1 VNRGAEQLLE
11 LQHADDEV
19 ERLTR
24 EVAAAEARIDR
35 DPELDRARDDAA
47 HRAEAQRLAELRV
60 RALDG
65 DLDSLRARAKTL
77 DRQLYG
83 GSVRN
88 PAELLTLQHELDDV
102 KAQVSTQEDE
112 TLLAMEDA
120 DQLAE
125 ARVLADKAVAVLEGR
140 REEERGPL
148 ADRLRQLRQQQDAA
162 IEARAALV
170 AQVPPASRALYDRVK
185 AKHQPAVVRVEHGT
199 CGGCHLPLGAHEA
212 REARVGDTLVQC
224 ANCDRI
230 LAP

>member
-1 VNRGAEQLLE
+1 MNRAAEQLLE

-19 ERLTR
+19 ERLGR
-24 EVAAAEARIDR
+24 EVAAVEGQIAR
-35 DPELDRARDDAA
+35 DPELDAAREDAA
-47 HRAEAQRLAELRV
+47 RKAEAQRQAELRV
-60 RALDG
+60 RSLDG
-65 DLDSLRARAKTL
+65 ELETLRTRARTL

-88 PAELLTLQHELDDV
+88 PAELLTLQRELEEV
-102 KAQVSTQEDE
+102 KAQAAAQEDE

-125 ARVLADKAVAVLEGR
+125 ARAIAEKSVGALEAR
-140 REEERGPL
+140 RGEQQGPL
-148 ADRLRQLRQQQDAA
+148 ADRLRQLRQQHEEAVQARVDLAA
-162 IEARAALV
+162 QMPA
-170 AQVPPASRALYDRVK
+170 ASRALYDRVK
-185 AKHQPAVVRVEHGT
+185 ARHQPAVVRVVQGT

-212 REARVGDTLVQC
+212 REARVGDALVQC